1 MSTVVPFD
9 PQPIN
14 SPEGNPVANV
24 ADPRDDAIIDLR
36 IVYKAIY
43 QEYQSND
50 GRIDSSEQDT
60 LTLLESAANVVSTYR
75 LREKAADA
83 FVKIGVNKY
92 VRTLFKDAN
101 AAIAIFTPPLDTP
114 SNVVP
119 FTGHGHSPLE
129 AS

>member
-1 MSTVVPFD
+1 MSTVMPMT
-9 PQPIN
+9 PQQIN
-14 SPEGNPVANV
+14 SHEGKPVANV

-50 GRIDSSEQDT
+50 GRIDSSEQRT
-60 LTLLESAANVVSTYR
+60 LTLLDSAANVVSTYR

-83 FVKIGVNKY
+83 FVKIGVNRY
-92 VRTLFKDAN
+92 TRTLFRDAN
-101 AAIAIFTPPLDTP
+101 AAITIFTPPVDTP
-114 SNVVP
+114 SNVVAFP
-119 FTGHGHSPLE
+119 HRTPRE